1 MIRKTFKK
9 IPTSEWIGLFFL
21 IFLVIGLVICSLPDS
36 FPYKFQL
43 VLGHMLITLII
54 GIIGVCLSLR

>member
-9 IPTSEWIGLFFL
+9 IPTSAFVCIFFL

-54 GIIGVCLSLR
+54 GVCLSLR